1 MQLFFHKSFTEPSQI
16 CRDFRTVC
24 VSRHIIDV
32 CTDTTGQTNHVRPED
47 IVFCP
52 QTVVVLRDHREEEHT
67 AFQSF
72 VCRIAVQDCHHLF
85 TGDFSGVTEG
95 AVLVAVD
102 DPFRRCPAY
111 RFGVPFA
118 VRNVGEWHQ
127 VVHNRFAFQ
136 TPQNRN
142 EHRTGQCSVGRELGS
157 CGIRTDHQ
165 TGFGN
170 KLYVFIEPVS
180 FVHIRERI
188 LPLDFLKDS
197 GDGVILLDTLEGVFG
212 NRTDIL
218 AVHQNCGD
226 FVTFIRS
233 DGVGDVLTGILP
245 ALITPIREDG
255 TFLRQAAEEVIDYE
269 FRSPISGFYI
279 NGATG
284 EGPVLSEKTRMEM
297 AETAVEKTR
306 GRGKIINHIGA
317 PDVNSAFRLAKHAAE
332 IGCDAVSSVLPNF
345 YFKYTTTQ
353 ILDYYKRIASISGLP
368 VVVYANGLMNQNPVD
383 FMREVMKIEGVI
395 GVKYTIFDYYDLH
408 RITELNGGDINVLNG
423 PDEMLICGLTMGAD
437 GGIGTTYNIMP
448 GWFCEL
454 YDAYR
459 DGQIEKARET
469 QFRINRIIEI
479 IRRYPTSIPAVKE
492 VFRYRGI
499 DAGQAAYPAKVY
511 TSEESAALR
520 RELQEAGVPDV

>member
-1 MQLFFHKSFTEPSQI
+1 MFK
-16 CRDFRTVC
+16 
-24 VSRHIIDV
+24 
-32 CTDTTGQTNHVRPED
+32 
-47 IVFCP
+47 
-52 QTVVVLRDHREEEHT
+52 
-67 AFQSF
+67 
-72 VCRIAVQDCHHLF
+72 
-85 TGDFSGVTEG
+85 
-95 AVLVAVD
+95 
-102 DPFRRCPAY
+102 
-111 RFGVPFA
+111 
-118 VRNVGEWHQ
+118 
-127 VVHNRFAFQ
+127 
-136 TPQNRN
+136 
-142 EHRTGQCSVGRELGS
+142 
-157 CGIRTDHQ
+157 
-165 TGFGN
+165 N
-170 KLYVFIEPVS
+170 KIF
-180 FVHIRERI
+180 
-188 LPLDFLKDS
+188 
-197 GDGVILLDTLEGVFG
+197 
-212 NRTDIL
+212 
-218 AVHQNCGD
+218 
-226 FVTFIRS
+226 
-233 DGVGDVLTGILP
+233 TGILP

-317 PDVNSAFRLAKHAAE
+317 PDTNSAFRLAKHAAE

-345 YFKYTTTQ
+345 YFKFTTSQ
-353 ILDYYKRIASISGLP
+353 ILDYYKRIADISGLP

-383 FMREVMKIEGVI
+383 FMREAMKIEGVI
-395 GVKYTIFDYYDLH
+395 GVKYTNFDYYDLH

-454 YDAYR
+454 YDAYCA
-459 DGQIEKARET
+459 GQFEKAREA
-469 QFRINRIIEI
+469 QFRINRVIEI

-492 VFRYRGI
+492 IFRYRGI

-511 TSEESAALR
+511 TPEESAALR